1 MFPERLPGA
10 GLLLMRAAVAL
21 ASAAAIK
28 LFAPLPLW
36 VQAAACLLAAAILLG
51 LCTRITALVSAAVAL
66 IAALRVG
73 DGLGWAAASFA
84 LSLIALAMIGPGA
97 YSIDARLFGRKVINL
112 DRPAGSAG

>member
-10 GLLLMRAAVAL
+10 GLLLMRGAVAL
-21 ASAAAIK
+21 AAAAAIE
-28 LFAPLPLW
+28 LLAPLPPW
-36 VQAAACLLAAAILLG
+36 GEAVACLLAAGILLG
-51 LCTRITALVSAAVAL
+51 ICTRIAALAFAALALV
-66 IAALRVG
+66 AALRVG

-112 DRPAGSAG
+112 DRPSRSAG